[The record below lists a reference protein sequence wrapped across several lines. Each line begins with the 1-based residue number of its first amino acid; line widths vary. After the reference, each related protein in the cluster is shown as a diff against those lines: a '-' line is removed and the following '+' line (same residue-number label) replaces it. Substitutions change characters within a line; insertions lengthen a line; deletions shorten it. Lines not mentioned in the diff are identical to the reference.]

1 MVENPKIVENF
12 FEFWE
17 NFYYLSLFSKFS
29 EESLKQFNPFAT
41 I

>member
-1 MVENPKIVENF
+1 MVENPKIVENRK
-12 FEFWE
+12 

-29 EESLKQFNPFAT
+29 EEQFNPFAT